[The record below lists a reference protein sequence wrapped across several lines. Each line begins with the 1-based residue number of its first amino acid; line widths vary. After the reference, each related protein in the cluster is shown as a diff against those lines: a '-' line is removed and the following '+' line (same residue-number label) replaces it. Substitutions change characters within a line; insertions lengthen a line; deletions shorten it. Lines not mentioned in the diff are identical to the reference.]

1 MTRRRL
7 VVLVVLI
14 STVLAIV
21 TTTAFAFRERLHSVP
36 LVGAFFKDVNAPYW
50 TCVMHPDVHSEH
62 PGTCPICGM
71 DLVQVDPA
79 TYEQAHA
86 GAHGSSAEA
95 ATPVN
100 PSATAD
106 APARDL
112 EARSPVQLDAR
123 RQQLGGVRTVEVTRR
138 ALSRSVRATGMVK
151 ADETRQADVNV
162 KVDGWIEQLHVDYTG
177 RAVRRGDPLFALYS
191 PELISAQ
198 NEYLLALRSREQMRD
213 SQVVEARQLADRM
226 VSAARGRL
234 SLWDLSEAQ
243 IVALEKTQQVTRTIL
258 FRSPVSGYVADKQA
272 VNGMRVMP
280 GQSLYRIVDLSRV
293 WVEADVYSAE
303 LGMLKPGTRAAVS
316 IDAFPGKIFDA
327 RLTFVAPVVDEATRT
342 VRARFELANPGL
354 QLRPGMFASVEINS
368 PGRDSLIVPT
378 DAILDSG
385 RKQVVFVAE
394 GDGYY
399 APREVKIG
407 ARIDGHVE
415 ILEGLESGQR
425 VASSALFFLDS
436 ESQLRAALEG
446 YQPTPGLGTSSV
458 APSSQKLQI
467 ELTTDPQ
474 PLKAGTATFIVSV
487 HDVDGRGVSDAE
499 VTVLLYMPPM
509 PSMNM
514 PAMRAE
520 ARLSALGDGKYRGR
534 GDVLMAGRWD
544 VTITV
549 ARGGTRVGSR
559 QLTLVAR

>member
-1 MTRRRL
+1 
-7 VVLVVLI
+7 VVFVILI
-14 STVLAIV
+14 STALAIV

-36 LVGAFFKDVNAPYW
+36 LVGKFFKEVKTPYW
-50 TCVMHPDVHSEH
+50 TCVMHPDVHSDH

-71 DLVQVDPA
+71 DLVEVDPA
-79 TYEQAHA
+79 TFEQAHA
-86 GAHGSSAEA
+86 DAHGASAEA
-95 ATPVN
+95 ATPAN
-100 PSATAD
+100 PSVTARAAD
-106 APARDL
+106 RDL
-112 EARSPVQLDAR
+112 DARAPVQLDGR

-138 ALSRSVRATGMVK
+138 ALSQSVRATGMVK
-151 ADETRQADVNV
+151 ADETRQADVNM
-162 KVDGWIEQLHVDYTG
+162 KVDGWIERLYVDYTG

-198 NEYLLALRSREQMRD
+198 NEYLLALRSRDQMRD
-213 SQVVEARQLADRM
+213 SQVAEARQLADRM

-293 WVEADVYSAE
+293 WVEADVYAAE
-303 LGMLKPGTRAAVS
+303 LGVLKTGTRAAVT
-316 IDAFPGKIFDA
+316 IDAFPGKIFGA
-327 RLTFVAPVVDEATRT
+327 RLTFVAPIVDEATRT

-354 QLRPGMFASVEINS
+354 QLRPGMFASVEITS
-368 PGRDSLIVPT
+368 PGRDALLIPT

-399 APREVKIG
+399 SPREVKIG

-415 ILEGLESGQR
+415 ILDGLELGQR

-436 ESQLRAALEG
+436 ESQLRAALEA
-446 YQPTPGLGTSSV
+446 YQPTPSAGAPV
-458 APSSQKLQI
+458 VPPSSQGLQI

-474 PLKAGTATFIVSV
+474 PLKTGATTFMVSV
-487 HDVDGRGVSDAE
+487 HDAEGRDVSDAE

-520 ARLSALGDGKYRGR
+520 ARLSALGDGEYRGK

-549 ARGGTRVGSR
+549 ARGGTRVGAR